1 MNVDP
6 AMAAFW
12 DDITVLLVGTQLD
25 PLPTVT
31 AADQPAA

>member
-12 DDITVLLVGTQLD
+12 DDITVLLVGAKLD
-25 PLPTVT
+25 PLLSTVR
-31 AADQPAA
+31 AAE